1 MESAMT
7 QEELPSCVVFGG
19 SRGIG
24 EAIVAE
30 LLRDSWRVVL
40 TSRNAGVAA
49 EAAARAGDPAAC
61 IPAECDIRRPDSSA
75 AVVELAMQRF
85 GRLDAVV
92 LNAAINPYFHR
103 PQHVTPQMWDD
114 VVDTNLRG
122 TFFAVQAAAA
132 PMLAAKTGAIVLVSS
147 VTSQVGVQ
155 RGLPYTAAK
164 GGVDS
169 MVRTLAV
176 DWGGEGIR
184 VNGVAPGYIETDM
197 SAGIQ
202 GNERLYSW
210 AKRQTLVDRFGTPAE
225 VARIVAFLAS
235 ERASYVTGQIYVVDG
250 GFSAR

>member
-1 MESAMT
+1 MT
-7 QEELPSCVVFGG
+7 YEAHPSCIVFGG

-24 EAIVAE
+24 EAVSAE
-30 LLRDSWRVVL
+30 LLRDGWRVVL
-40 TSRNAGVAA
+40 TSRQASSAAAVAA
-49 EAAARAGDPAAC
+49 RFDAPGEC
-61 IPAECDIRRPDSSA
+61 LPAECDIREPESSA
-75 AVVELAMQRF
+75 AVVELAMREF

-92 LNAAINPYFHR
+92 LNAAVNPYFHR
-103 PQHVTPQMWDD
+103 PQHVTPAMWDE
-114 VVDTNLRG
+114 VVGTNLRG

-132 PMLAAKTGAIVLVSS
+132 PMLAAGRGAIVLVSS

-176 DWGGEGIR
+176 DWAADGIR

-202 GNERLYSW
+202 GNERLYAW
-210 AKRQTLVDRFGTPAE
+210 AKRQTLVGRFGAPDE
-225 VARIVAFLAS
+225 VAAVIAFLAS
-235 ERASYVTGQIYVVDG
+235 DRASYVTGQIYTVDG
-250 GFSAR
+250 GFSVR